1 MQVDSSLDITNLLV
15 RWRSGDRV
23 AERELITAL
32 YPVMKDIARGRLARS
47 SASVTL
53 RATDL
58 VHEAYERISQGKNN
72 VWNDRVHFLAVAA
85 NAIRNVVID
94 YLRSKEAAKRG
105 GEMQVLSLN
114 ELAGDAD
121 HPLSELDMSLDWL
134 GVDRALQ
141 ELEAISPDTGR
152 LVELK
157 FYSGLSTDEIA
168 DVMKISRATVVR
180 EWRFARAWLADRLNQ
195 QSKPGT

>member
-1 MQVDSSLDITNLLV
+1 MQADSPLDITNLLV
-15 RWRSGDRV
+15 RWRDGDRV
-23 AERELITAL
+23 AESELITAL
-32 YPVMKDIARGRLARS
+32 YPVMKDIARSRLARS
-47 SASVTL
+47 SAQVTL

-58 VHEAYERISQGKNN
+58 VHEAYERLSQGKNN
-72 VWNDRVHFLAVAA
+72 QWNDRVHFLAVAA

-94 YLRSKEAAKRG
+94 YLRSKEATKRG
-105 GEMQVLSLN
+105 GELQVLSLN
-114 ELAGDAD
+114 ELVGDSD
-121 HPLSELDMSLDWL
+121 HPLGELDMSLDWL

-141 ELEAISPDTGR
+141 ELEKMSPETGR

-195 QSKPGT
+195 QGTSQ

>member
-1 MQVDSSLDITNLLV
+1 MQADNPLDITNLLV

-23 AERELITAL
+23 AESELITAL
-32 YPVMKDIARGRLARS
+32 YPVMKDIARSRLARS
-47 SASVTL
+47 SAQVTL

-58 VHEAYERISQGKNN
+58 VHEAYERLSQGKNN
-72 VWNDRVHFLAVAA
+72 QWNDRVHFLAVAA

-114 ELAGDAD
+114 DLVGDAD
-121 HPLSELDMSLDWL
+121 HPLGELDMSLDWL

-141 ELEAISPDTGR
+141 ELEKMSPETGR

-168 DVMKISRATVVR
+168 DVLKISRATVVR

-195 QSKPGT
+195 QGQT

>member
-1 MQVDSSLDITNLLV
+1 MQADSPLDITNLLV
-15 RWRSGDRV
+15 RWRDGDRV
-23 AERELITAL
+23 AESELITAL
-32 YPVMKDIARGRLARS
+32 YPVMKDIARSRLARS
-47 SASVTL
+47 SAQVTL

-58 VHEAYERISQGKNN
+58 VHEAYERLSQGKNN
-72 VWNDRVHFLAVAA
+72 QWNDRVHFLAVAA

-114 ELAGDAD
+114 ELAGDSD
-121 HPLSELDMSLDWL
+121 HPLGELDMSLDWL

-141 ELEAISPDTGR
+141 ELEKMSPDTGR

-195 QSKPGT
+195 QGPSQ